1 MQHRMSITCS
11 GGLALHTLAAPD
23 EGRGNAFPDSEEGNA
38 PCLEEEEES
47 ANAEGHKERVVET
60 DAIASSLSVP
70 NCHKSTY

>member
-1 MQHRMSITCS
+1 MQHRMSITCY
-11 GGLALHTLAAPD
+11 GMALHTLAAPD
-23 EGRGNAFPDSEEGNA
+23 NGRGNAFPDSEEGNA

>member
-1 MQHRMSITCS
+1 MQHRMSVTCY
-11 GGLALHTLAAPD
+11 GLALHTLAAPD

-38 PCLEEEEES
+38 PCLEDEEES

-70 NCHKSTY
+70 NCHKPTY